1 MLDKKEKEKII
12 ETLVRKVPSLE
23 CPMCHNR
30 RFILADG
37 YTMLG
42 VQDSKDHWVMGGSM
56 MPVIGLVCS
65 QCGFISFHALGALGL
80 LGKKEEENT
89 DAENNNHQ
97 TR

>member
-30 RFILADG
+30 HFILADG

-42 VQDSKDHWVMGGSM
+42 VQDSKEHWIMGGSV

-80 LGKKEEENT
+80 LEKKEKEKAN
-89 DAENNNHQ
+89 AGSK
-97 TR
+97 

>member
-12 ETLVRKVPSLE
+12 ETLVQKVPSLE

-30 RFILADG
+30 HFILADG

-42 VQDSKDHWVMGGSM
+42 VQDSKEHWIMGGSV

-80 LGKKEEENT
+80 LEKKGKA
-89 DAENNNHQ
+89 DAESK
-97 TR
+97 